1 MITVGPSESMSK
13 SKKNT
18 IDPEDIISN
27 YGADA
32 ARLFILSD
40 SPPEKDVQWSEEG
53 IVSSYKFIQKLW
65 ILNSNILEEIKKNH
79 EKDFDNEIIKF
90 TNRFLKNVTKNL
102 ENFSYNKIIANLH
115 EMHTFF
121 SKQVSKGY
129 TKKTLIDNY
138 KKVLIASIPVT
149 PHLSN
154 ECLELMNVK
163 DKNWPSYDETFLKEK
178 FINIVI
184 QVNGKKRGIIKTEP
198 DISEENLL
206 QIVNND
212 EKIVKHLNNNIIKKK
227 IYIKNKL
234 LNVIV

>member
-1 MITVGPSESMSK
+1 
-13 SKKNT
+13 
-18 IDPEDIISN
+18 
-27 YGADA
+27 
-32 ARLFILSD
+32 
-40 SPPEKDVQWSEEG
+40 
-53 IVSSYKFIQKLW
+53 
-65 ILNSNILEEIKKNH
+65 
-79 EKDFDNEIIKF
+79 
-90 TNRFLKNVTKNL
+90 
-102 ENFSYNKIIANLH
+102 
-115 EMHTFF
+115 
-121 SKQVSKGY
+121 
-129 TKKTLIDNY
+129 
-138 KKVLIASIPVT
+138 
-149 PHLSN
+149 
-154 ECLELMNVK
+154 MNVK